1 MIKILIKKNQYLVLF
16 FIFVVFLL
24 FWILKQGFLLPFYWD
39 TEWFLIAAAGSIAET
54 SNLFSYLGFS
64 DYPHTFLLPLAIA
77 LILQMPGNHLLL
89 IHILGL
95 LLSIF
100 FLIVMYLLGN
110 KLVNKKVGMALV
122 LLFLTN
128 PLFLAQTHLV
138 YFEIIGTA
146 LRFLAVI
153 FLLEKKYLRF
163 TIIGLIAILTRID
176 NSLFLS
182 ASAIA
187 YLFLEKEITNKL
199 NWIIRY
205 VFPFLLTTV
214 LWLVIHLQITGWW
227 IYSPERYFDEQPW
240 QSLWD
245 AIVYITV
252 RQGRYIISES
262 IFVMLLTSKK
272 LIQQIKKISIPGLI
286 LGITSLPSLLMITKL
301 GYFLPR
307 YIFPVLPVF
316 YLLFLVLLQK
326 LIKKPILFWAIIILI
341 GIIQYQYRYDCYA
354 GNSEDCL
361 LVIDLLVNEK

>member
-1 MIKILIKKNQYLVLF
+1 M
-16 FIFVVFLL
+16 
-24 FWILKQGFLLPFYWD
+24 
-39 TEWFLIAAAGSIAET
+39 
-54 SNLFSYLGFS
+54 
-64 DYPHTFLLPLAIA
+64 
-77 LILQMPGNHLLL
+77 
-89 IHILGL
+89 
-95 LLSIF
+95 
-100 FLIVMYLLGN
+100 
-110 KLVNKKVGMALV
+110 
-122 LLFLTN
+122 
-128 PLFLAQTHLV
+128 
-138 YFEIIGTA
+138 
-146 LRFLAVI
+146 
-153 FLLEKKYLRF
+153 
-163 TIIGLIAILTRID
+163 
-176 NSLFLS
+176 
-182 ASAIA
+182 
-187 YLFLEKEITNKL
+187 EKEITNKL